1 MMIIVKRYISRI
13 PTIPIYPIYILSDP
27 IRSHRYPLLRLNNGQ
42 VRRIHQAR
50 EHRAGGTGRLMSCPK
65 ARIKRPKLSWFQGDF
80 PPFWAAESAG
90 SGSATYI
97 SQYIPIYWW
106 SHRWTAGNF
115 GRRTMDSIIWKYQ
128 VSEFH
133 KTIDWSLNLWI
144 DLCLGNTDGDTLIG
158 SDRFVHE

>member
-1 MMIIVKRYISRI
+1 MMLIVKKYISRI

-90 SGSATYI
+90 SGSASGIIPIYPNI
-97 SQYIPIYWW
+97 SQYIDDPIGELLETLGGEPWIRSSGSIKYL
-106 SHRWTAGNF
+106 NF
-115 GRRTMDSIIWKYQ
+115 TRQLIG
-128 VSEFH
+128 
-133 KTIDWSLNLWI
+133 LWI
-144 DLCLGNTDGDTLIG
+144 FELIY
-158 SDRFVHE
+158 V